1 MDRRFFLALLL
12 SGVVVILTPVFFP
25 RARMTPPPAT
35 TASST
40 PPGAGAPPATA
51 PVTTPTTIGPAS
63 APSASVPPQAPAVR
77 PETLALANELT
88 TLRFSTIGAALV
100 AVDLPRYRQLGG
112 REGTVQLGDG
122 AVPLWRHRL
131 LAGGDTI
138 PIATTAFRTSRALV
152 AGREQL
158 RFSAAVG
165 GGQVDITYSLLPDN
179 YVTEVQVRA
188 EGLPA
193 PIFLLTDLP
202 SGFVSQ
208 EADTL
213 EDQRHLAYAFKP
225 ATGGAERVDFRSP
238 DPGERILHQAP
249 LEWAVAKSKYFLI
262 GALTPR
268 EAVSPFAELHV
279 TGAPRTG
286 KVPSRS
292 AATLITPLTA
302 EGARYELYAGP
313 QEWQRLVAMGRS
325 FENANPYGGWISGV
339 VQPFAT
345 IVMRIL
351 LWLKRTTALEY
362 GWILVIF
369 GVAIRIAMWPL
380 NSRMMRSSLAMQ
392 RVAPLVQAAQNKH
405 KGDVEKQRE
414 AVMKVY
420 KEHNVSPFAAL
431 SGCLPI
437 LLTMPILIALFFVFQ
452 NTIEFRGVSF
462 LWLPDITLKDPY
474 YILPLAMGG
483 SMYFLSWLSMRN
495 VPPNPQ
501 TKMMSWMMPL
511 IMTAFLFNFASGLN
525 LYYTVQNLAALPQ
538 QWLIANER
546 KKAAPLTPVADGG
559 ERKKR

>member
-1 MDRRFFLALLL
+1 MDRRFLLALLL
-12 SGVVVILTPVFFP
+12 SGAVIVMTPVLFP
-25 RARMTPPPAT
+25 RTRSAPPPAAVPAPAPSAVGT
-35 TASST
+35 PAAAVPTIGAS
-40 PPGAGAPPATA
+40 
-51 PVTTPTTIGPAS
+51 TIGPATTQS
-63 APSASVPPQAPAVR
+63 AAPPVAAVR
-77 PETLALANELT
+77 PETLTLGNALT
-88 TLRFSTIGAALV
+88 TFRFSTIGASLV
-100 AVDLPRYRQLGG
+100 AVDLPNYRQLGG
-112 REGTVQLGDG
+112 REGSVQLTDP
-122 AVPLWRHRL
+122 AAPLLRHRI
-131 LAGGDTI
+131 LAGGDTV
-138 PIATTAFRTSRALV
+138 PIANAAFRTSRTLEG
-152 AGREQL
+152 GREQL
-158 RFSAAVG
+158 RFSASVG
-165 GGQVDITYSLLPDN
+165 SGRVEIAYTISTDN
-179 YVTEVQVRA
+179 YLADVQVSA

-193 PIFLLTDLP
+193 PVFLLTDLP
-202 SGFVSQ
+202 AGFVSQ

-238 DPGERILHQAP
+238 DPGELIIHTAP
-249 LEWAVAKSKYFLI
+249 LDWAVAKSKYFLI

-268 EAVSPFAELHV
+268 EAPSPFAELRV
-279 TGAPRTG
+279 TGAPRTS
-286 KVPSRS
+286 KVPSRA
-292 AATLITPLTA
+292 AATLVTPLGA
-302 EGARYELYAGP
+302 DGARYELYAGP
-313 QEWQRLVAMGRS
+313 QEWQRLVSMGRS

-351 LWLKRTTALEY
+351 LWLKRTTNLEY

-369 GVAIRIAMWPL
+369 GVAIRLAMWPL
-380 NSRMMRSSLAMQ
+380 NSRMMRSSMAMQ

-431 SGCLPI
+431 SGCLPL
-437 LLTMPILIALFFVFQ
+437 LLTMPVLIAQFFVFQ

-538 QWLIANER
+538 QWLIARER
-546 KKAAPLTPVADGG
+546 AKLAPVTAVVDGG

>member
-1 MDRRFFLALLL
+1 MDRRFLLALLL
-12 SGVVVILTPVFFP
+12 SGAVIVMTPVLFP
-25 RARMTPPPAT
+25 RTRPTPPAAALPSPA
-35 TASST
+35 
-40 PPGAGAPPATA
+40 PGAATPAG
-51 PVTTPTTIGPAS
+51 TTPAATPTIGPATTQAI
-63 APSASVPPQAPAVR
+63 APPVAAVR
-77 PETLALANELT
+77 PETLTLGNELT
-88 TLRFSTIGAALV
+88 TLRFSSVGASLI

-112 REGTVQLGDG
+112 REGTVQLTDPAG
-122 AVPLWRHRL
+122 PLLRHRI
-131 LAGGDTI
+131 LAGGDTV
-138 PIATTAFRTSRALV
+138 PIASTAFRTSRTLEG
-152 AGREQL
+152 GREQL
-158 RFSAAVG
+158 RFSASIGSGRVEIAYT
-165 GGQVDITYSLLPDN
+165 ISADN
-179 YVTEVQVRA
+179 YLADVQVSA
-188 EGLPA
+188 DGLPA
-193 PIFLLTDLP
+193 PVFLLTDLP

-225 ATGGAERVDFRSP
+225 TASGAERVDFRSP
-238 DPGERILHQAP
+238 DPGELIIHTAT

-262 GALTPR
+262 GALTPS
-268 EAVSPFAELHV
+268 EATSPFAELRV
-279 TGAPRTG
+279 TGAPRTS
-286 KVPSRS
+286 KVPSRA
-292 AATLITPLTA
+292 AATLVTPL
-302 EGARYELYAGP
+302 GASGAHYELYAGP
-313 QEWQRLVAMGRS
+313 QEWQRLVSMGRS

-351 LWLKRTTALEY
+351 LWLKRTTNLEY

-431 SGCLPI
+431 SGCLPL
-437 LLTMPILIALFFVFQ
+437 LLTMPVLIALFFVFQ

-474 YILPLAMGG
+474 YVLPLAMGG

-538 QWLIANER
+538 QWLIARER
-546 KKAAPLTPVADGG
+546 AKAAPVTAVVDGG